1 MRQCENV
8 SRPPIPANWKIGASE
23 FSPPPRWPR
32 CSGLSEWARGV
43 SSRCTA
49 FSLYINGAVLHGNP
63 TCAGPSHFSLLSGSA
78 VVEML
83 NIRRSAVSQA
93 VRQALAL
100 SGNNISQVAR
110 LLSVSRPTLHDLLKK
125 HKIIL

>member
-1 MRQCENV
+1 M
-8 SRPPIPANWKIGASE
+8 
-23 FSPPPRWPR
+23 
-32 CSGLSEWARGV
+32 
-43 SSRCTA
+43 
-49 FSLYINGAVLHGNP
+49 
-63 TCAGPSHFSLLSGSA
+63 
-78 VVEML
+78 VEML